1 MSWLSEHKTQ
11 VRSMVVGAIVCGAA
25 ALGASGTYLYRQR
38 VATEAEIAQR
48 EYESEVAAAQAE
60 SLAALESQRAQEAAE
75 LAETIENFRF
85 DTEDNIVEWDGKT
98 YKRNSYTKAILVAGI
113 DRSNEMTEAK
123 ELGEAG
129 QSDGLFLIAQ
139 DTARNELKILSIPRD
154 TITEITI
161 TDNKGNVLG
170 KQSDHLSL
178 AFSYGDGMHQSGIYM
193 TEAVSEL
200 LKGFEIE
207 GYLAADMAVIK
218 DLNDAVGG
226 VTVTVPQFGMEN
238 ADPEFVP
245 GQQVTL
251 MGDMAEAFVRYR
263 DTNLDHSAIYR
274 MNQQKEYITQYFKAL
289 KKKSTENSQ
298 IVTQLFDMMEG
309 YMVTDMAKD
318 EYMKIALDALTS
330 SGIDAE
336 SFYLIPGNAVT
347 TEEYDEFHAN
357 MEETIPLILEL
368 FYRDVS

>member
-11 VRSMVVGAIVCGAA
+11 IRSAVIGVIVLGAA
-25 ALGASGTYLYRQR
+25 GLAASGTYLYRQR

-48 EYESEVAAAQAE
+48 EYESELAAAEAE
-60 SLAALESQRAQEAAE
+60 SLAALESQRAEEATQKAE
-75 LAETIENFRF
+75 MLENFRF
-85 DTEDNIVEWDGKT
+85 DTEDNTVQWNGKT

-161 TDNKGNVLG
+161 TDNQGNVLG
-170 KQSDHLSL
+170 KELDHLSL
-178 AFSYGDGMHQSGIYM
+178 AFSYGDGMHKSGEYM
-193 TEAVSEL
+193 TEAVSEF
-200 LKGFEIE
+200 LKGFEID
-207 GYLAADMAVIK
+207 GYLAADMAIIK
-218 DLNDAVGG
+218 ELNDAVGG
-226 VTVTVPQFGMEN
+226 VTVTVPQFGMED
-238 ADPEFVP
+238 ADEAFVP

-251 MGDMAEAFVRYR
+251 TGDLAERFVRYR

-274 MNQQKEYITQYFKAL
+274 MNQQKEYITQYFQAL

-298 IVTQLFDMMEG
+298 IVTELFELMEG

-330 SGIDAE
+330 SGIGAD
-336 SFYLIPGNAVT
+336 SFYLIPGNSVRGIAH
-347 TEEYDEFHAN
+347 DEFYAN
-357 MEETIPLILEL
+357 MEDTIPLMLEL
-368 FYRDVS
+368 FFREIS

>member
-1 MSWLSEHKTQ
+1 MGWLSEHKTQ
-11 VRSMVVGAIVCGAA
+11 IRSAVIGAIVVGGT
-25 ALGASGTYLYRQR
+25 ALAASGTYLYRQR

-48 EYESEVAAAQAE
+48 EYESELAAAEAE
-60 SLAALESQRAQEAAE
+60 SLAALESQRAEEAAQR
-75 LAETIENFRF
+75 AEILENFRF
-85 DTEDNIVEWDGKT
+85 DTEDNIVQWNGKT

-123 ELGEAG
+123 KLGEAG

-161 TDNKGNVLG
+161 TDNQGNVLG
-170 KQSDHLSL
+170 KVPDHLSL
-178 AFSYGDGMHQSGIYM
+178 AFSYGDGMHLSGEYM
-193 TEAVSEL
+193 TEAVSNL
-200 LKGFEIE
+200 LKGFEID
-207 GYLAADMAVIK
+207 GYLAADMAIIK
-218 DLNDAVGG
+218 ELNDAVGG

-238 ADPEFVP
+238 ANEVFVP
-245 GQQVTL
+245 GEQITL
-251 MGDMAEAFVRYR
+251 TGELAEKFIRYR

-298 IVTQLFDMMEG
+298 IVTELFELMEG

-330 SGIDAE
+330 SGISPE
-336 SFYLIPGNAVT
+336 SFYFIPGDSKA
-347 TEEYDEFHAN
+347 TEMYDEFHAN
-357 MEETIPLILEL
+357 MQETIPLILEL
-368 FYRDVS
+368 FYREVS